1 VTDGIAAMKDK
12 AAQRRHI
19 PPTRN
24 PVSVESSSEAPGA
37 SGSVVV
43 DEQEPLTDKTVPAAT
58 EPAAP
63 SPPQHAGQR
72 PLRVTRVPKDIP
84 PVERGD
90 LYRSTIYFNEAEDA
104 FLEDVRGAA
113 RRSKPKVDATRSAV
127 VRLAVKRLLAE
138 LSAAQVVDE
147 LRRQGPHTEA
157 TRGRKR
163 L

>member
-1 VTDGIAAMKDK
+1 MKDK

-43 DEQEPLTDKTVPAAT
+43 DEQEPLTDKTAPAAP

-90 LYRSTIYFNEAEDA
+90 LYRSTTD
-104 FLEDVRGAA
+104 
-113 RRSKPKVDATRSAV
+113 RRSTSTKPRTPSWKTCGGLHGALSRRST
-127 VRLAVKRLLAE
+127 LP
-138 LSAAQVVDE
+138 AAQWF
-147 LRRQGPHTEA
+147 GWPSSA
-157 TRGRKR
+157 SWPS
-163 L
+163 